1 MSETK
6 VLLESLGSGT
16 LESSSYCNYF
26 FAVISLLAYRDPG
39 KASPHWGKLGYKSY
53 FFEEDGAQ
61 CYLLENDNHIIVAFR
76 GTEPKEFSD
85 IKADLKFLKT
95 YHRGEGKVHR
105 GFMIEVWKLADVLTK
120 HIYQTNKQVY
130 ITGHSLGGAMATLY
144 STFCR
149 PMRPPIVYTY
159 GAPRAGNIDY
169 CNKYPNQ
176 LYRVVNNNDMVP
188 TVPPALAG
196 YRHAGEVVYIN
207 HYGNIRNLT
216 PWQKIKDK
224 FRGHWAAWRKL
235 EFFDSIRDHSIDKY
249 AYATYRHWKE
259 NS

>member
-1 MSETK
+1 
-6 VLLESLGSGT
+6 
-16 LESSSYCNYF
+16 
-26 FAVISLLAYRDPG
+26 
-39 KASPHWGKLGYKSY
+39 
-53 FFEEDGAQ
+53 
-61 CYLLENDNHIIVAFR
+61 
-76 GTEPKEFSD
+76 
-85 IKADLKFLKT
+85 
-95 YHRGEGKVHR
+95 
-105 GFMIEVWKLADVLTK
+105 MIEVWKLADVLTK

-159 GAPRAGNIDY
+159 GAPRAGNIEY
-169 CNKYPNQ
+169 CNKYPIE

-224 FRGHWAAWRKL
+224 FRGHWAAWCKL

>member
-1 MSETK
+1 
-6 VLLESLGSGT
+6 
-16 LESSSYCNYF
+16 
-26 FAVISLLAYRDPG
+26 
-39 KASPHWGKLGYKSY
+39 
-53 FFEEDGAQ
+53 
-61 CYLLENDNHIIVAFR
+61 
-76 GTEPKEFSD
+76 
-85 IKADLKFLKT
+85 
-95 YHRGEGKVHR
+95 
-105 GFMIEVWKLADVLTK
+105 
-120 HIYQTNKQVY
+120 
-130 ITGHSLGGAMATLY
+130 
-144 STFCR
+144 
-149 PMRPPIVYTY
+149 MRPPIVYTY
-159 GAPRAGNIDY
+159 GAPRAGNIEY
-169 CNKYPNQ
+169 CNKYPIE